1 MKEAIEL
8 MEKQGFNKDMGL
20 LVRTPTTGES
30 PQLFLRIKSL
40 NLMVELILY

>member
-20 LVRTPTTGES
+20 LVRTPTT
-30 PQLFLRIKSL
+30 
-40 NLMVELILY
+40 VEKTYN